1 MSSSREMIH
10 DVASLRECALRNI
23 ALSYDLSLAITMNSV
38 ELVIFDLAGTTV
50 EDRGE
55 VPAAF
60 TGALAEH
67 GSYV

>member
-1 MSSSREMIH
+1 
-10 DVASLRECALRNI
+10 
-23 ALSYDLSLAITMNSV
+23 MNSV

-60 TGALAEH
+60 TGALAEL
-67 GSYV
+67 GNPLLKRPAPAAPRIPAPTCCS